1 LKNVNPISAANNVP
15 FGLPVTESRDAES
28 LPLNG
33 FTVLDFT
40 RVLAGPYCTR
50 MLADLGAQVIK
61 IERPGEGDE
70 IRFAPYQLD
79 PERVD
84 QSTYYVRVNAGKLSV
99 AIDLAHADAKEIIFD
114 LLRKSDVVVENFAPG
129 VMQRLGFDYA
139 KLSAIKPDIVYCSI
153 SGFGQTGPLSSLQ
166 AYAHLINAISG
177 LMELDRGVDPVP
189 RVAYLQAADGLAG
202 THAFGAINAALIR
215 KLRTGKGAY
224 IDVSMLECLIA
235 AEDVTFGSILNG
247 GPIEQ
252 GPRYGM
258 IVHAVGDGYV
268 AMQAVGAPHLW
279 LRIIE
284 LLEKPEL
291 KTDERFSTAVLR
303 RKNWATLSGFIR
315 TRLERFSSVNEA
327 IAALSSARIPAV
339 PVLTPHEVIAHPQLI
354 ERGAFP
360 SVDYRDGKRV
370 RVTATPFHLDGKPT
384 VPRGLAAFRVGEH
397 TQQVLSKILTYTPEQ
412 IAALIKQ
419 GVVASS

>member
-1 LKNVNPISAANNVP
+1 MTTTN
-15 FGLPVTESRDAES
+15 D
-28 LPLNG
+28 LPLSG

-50 MLADLGAQVIK
+50 MLADLGAKVIK
-61 IERPGEGDE
+61 IERPGEGVE

-84 QSTYYVRVNAGKLSV
+84 RSTYHVRVNAGKLSV
-99 AIDLAHADAKEIIFD
+99 AIDLAHAEAKEIVFD

-139 KLSAIKPDIVYCSI
+139 KLSTIKPDIVYCSI

-177 LMELDRGVDPVP
+177 LMELDRGIDPVP
-189 RVAYLQAADGLAG
+189 RVSYLQAADGLAG

-215 KLRTGKGAY
+215 KLRTGRGAY

-258 IVHAVGDGYV
+258 IVHRVGDGYV
-268 AMQAVGAPHLW
+268 ALQAVGAPHLW
-279 LRIIE
+279 LRIVE
-284 LLEKPEL
+284 LLDQPQL
-291 KTDERFSTAVLR
+291 LDDPRFATAALR
-303 RKNWATLSGFIR
+303 RNNWGVLSEFIR
-315 TRLERFSSVNEA
+315 NRLNRFASVSDA
-327 IAALSSARIPAV
+327 IDALSAARIPAV
-339 PVLTPHEVIAHPQLI
+339 PVLTPHEIIEHPQLL

-360 SVDYRDGKRV
+360 SVDFGHRKKV

-384 VPRGLAAFRVGEH
+384 VPSVGAPLRVGEH
-397 TQQVLSKILTYTPEQ
+397 TQQVLEKVLGYDAQ
-412 IAALIKQ
+412 RIAALAKQ
-419 GVVASS
+419 GAISLS

>member
-1 LKNVNPISAANNVP
+1 MTLTPS
-15 FGLPVTESRDAES
+15 DD
-28 LPLNG
+28 LPLTG

-70 IRFAPYQLD
+70 IRFAPHQLD
-79 PERVD
+79 PERID
-84 QSTYYVRVNAGKLSV
+84 QSTYFVRVNAGKLSV
-99 AIDLAHADAKEIIFD
+99 AIDLAHVNAKEIVFD
-114 LLRKSDVVVENFAPG
+114 LLRKSDVVVENFSPG

-153 SGFGQTGPLSSLQ
+153 SGFGQTGPLSSMQ

-189 RVAYLQAADGLAG
+189 RVNYLQAADGLAG

-215 KLRTGKGAY
+215 KLRSGRGTY

-258 IVHAVGDGYV
+258 IVHRVGDGYV
-268 AMQAVGAPHLW
+268 ALQAVGAPHLW
-279 LRIIE
+279 LRIVE
-284 LLEKPEL
+284 FLEQPEL
-291 KTDERFSTAVLR
+291 SSDERFAGAATR
-303 RKNWATLSGFIR
+303 RKNWLVLSDLIRQRLDRFASVSAAT
-315 TRLERFSSVNEA
+315 
-327 IAALSSARIPAV
+327 AALASARIPAV
-339 PVLTPHEVIAHPQLI
+339 PVLTPHEVIQHPQLI
-354 ERGAFP
+354 QRGAFP
-360 SVDYRDGKRV
+360 SVDYHGGKKV
-370 RVTATPFHLDGKPT
+370 RVTATPFQLDGEAT
-384 VPRGLAAFRVGEH
+384 VPRNSAPLHVGEH
-397 TQQVLSKILTYTPEQ
+397 TRHVLAEILGYDGD
-412 IAALIKQ
+412 LIRQ
-419 GVVASS
+419 LDADGVVKIV

>member
-1 LKNVNPISAANNVP
+1 MIPTS
-15 FGLPVTESRDAES
+15 D
-28 LPLNG
+28 LPLSG

-70 IRFAPYQLD
+70 IRFAPHQLD
-79 PERVD
+79 PERID
-84 QSTYYVRVNAGKLSV
+84 QSTYYVRVNAGKLSI
-99 AIDLAHADAKEIIFD
+99 AIDLAHADAKEIVFD
-114 LLRKSDVVVENFAPG
+114 LLQKSDVVVENFAPG

-215 KLRTGKGAY
+215 KLRTGRGAY

-235 AEDVTFGSILNG
+235 AEDVTFGSVLNG

-258 IVHAVGDGYV
+258 IVHRVGDGYV
-268 AMQAVGAPHLW
+268 ALQAVGAPHLW
-279 LRIIE
+279 LRIVE
-284 LLEKPEL
+284 LLEQPSL
-291 KTDERFSTAVLR
+291 QTDDRFSTAALR
-303 RKNWATLSGFIR
+303 RRNWLVLSGLIR
-315 TRLERFSSVNEA
+315 NRLDRFASVNDA
-327 IAALSSARIPAV
+327 IAALTAARIPAV
-339 PVLTPHEVIAHPQLI
+339 PVLTPHQVIEHPQLI

-360 SVDYRDGKRV
+360 WVDYRDGKQV
-370 RVTATPFHLDGKPT
+370 RVTATPFHLDGLPT
-384 VPRGLAAFRVGEH
+384 VPRGPAALRVGEH
-397 TQQVLSKILTYTPEQ
+397 TQHVLETILGYEPER
-412 IAALIKQ
+412 ITTLARRGTISLP
-419 GVVASS
+419 

>member
-1 LKNVNPISAANNVP
+1 MTLTPS
-15 FGLPVTESRDAES
+15 DD
-28 LPLNG
+28 LPLTG

-70 IRFAPYQLD
+70 IRFAPHQLD
-79 PERVD
+79 PERID
-84 QSTYYVRVNAGKLSV
+84 QSTYFVRVNAGKLSV
-99 AIDLAHADAKEIIFD
+99 AIDLAHPAAKEIVFD

-153 SGFGQTGPLSSLQ
+153 SGFGQTGPLSSMQ

-189 RVAYLQAADGLAG
+189 RVNYLQAADGLAG

-215 KLRTGKGAY
+215 KLRSGRGTY

-258 IVHAVGDGYV
+258 IVHRVGDGYV
-268 AMQAVGAPHLW
+268 ALQAVGAPHLW
-279 LRIIE
+279 LRVVE
-284 LLEKPEL
+284 FLEQPEL
-291 KTDERFSTAVLR
+291 SSDERFASAATR
-303 RKNWATLSGFIR
+303 RKNWLVLSDLIRQRLDRFANVSAAT
-315 TRLERFSSVNEA
+315 V
-327 IAALSSARIPAV
+327 ALASARIPAV
-339 PVLTPHEVIAHPQLI
+339 PVLTPHEVIQHPQLI
-354 ERGAFP
+354 QRGAFP
-360 SVDYRDGKRV
+360 SVDYHGGKKV
-370 RVTATPFHLDGKPT
+370 RVTATPFQLDGEAT
-384 VPRGLAAFRVGEH
+384 VPRNSAPLHVGEH
-397 TQQVLSKILTYTPEQ
+397 TQHVLAEILGYASER
-412 IAALIKQ
+412 IRKLNAD
-419 GVVASS
+419 GVVKIV

>member
-1 LKNVNPISAANNVP
+1 MTLTPS
-15 FGLPVTESRDAES
+15 DD
-28 LPLNG
+28 LPLTG

-70 IRFAPYQLD
+70 IRFAPHQLD

-84 QSTYYVRVNAGKLSV
+84 QSTYFVRVNAGKLSV
-99 AIDLAHADAKEIIFD
+99 AIDLAHANAKEIVFD

-153 SGFGQTGPLSSLQ
+153 SGFGQTGPLSSMQ

-189 RVAYLQAADGLAG
+189 RVNYLQAADGLAG

-215 KLRTGKGAY
+215 KLRSGRGAY

-258 IVHAVGDGYV
+258 IVHRVGDGYV
-268 AMQAVGAPHLW
+268 ALQAVGAPHLW
-279 LRIIE
+279 LRIVE
-284 LLEKPEL
+284 FLEQPEL
-291 KTDERFSTAVLR
+291 SSDERFTSAATR
-303 RKNWATLSGFIR
+303 RKNWLMLSDLIRQRLDRFTSVSAAT
-315 TRLERFSSVNEA
+315 
-327 IAALSSARIPAV
+327 AALASARIPAV
-339 PVLTPHEVIAHPQLI
+339 PVLTPHEVIQHPQLI
-354 ERGAFP
+354 QRGAFP
-360 SVDYRDGKRV
+360 SVDYHGGKKV
-370 RVTATPFHLDGKPT
+370 RVTATPFQLDGEAT
-384 VPRGLAAFRVGEH
+384 VPRNSAPLHVGEH
-397 TQQVLSKILTYTPEQ
+397 TQHVLAEILGYAGERIQ
-412 IAALIKQ
+412 QLNAD
-419 GVVASS
+419 GVVKIV

>member
-1 LKNVNPISAANNVP
+1 MTTTN
-15 FGLPVTESRDAES
+15 D
-28 LPLNG
+28 LPLAG

-84 QSTYYVRVNAGKLSV
+84 QSTYHVRVNAGKLSV

-114 LLRKSDVVVENFAPG
+114 LLKKSDVVVENFAPG

-139 KLSAIKPDIVYCSI
+139 KLSVIKPDIVYCSI

-215 KLRTGKGAY
+215 KLRTGQGTY

-258 IVHAVGDGYV
+258 IVHPVGAGYV

-279 LRIIE
+279 LRIVELIE
-284 LLEKPEL
+284 QPQLLE
-291 KTDERFSTAVLR
+291 DSRFTTAVLR
-303 RKNWATLSGFIR
+303 RKNWATLSAFIR
-315 TRLERFSSVNEA
+315 KRLDRFASVSDA
-327 IAALSSARIPAV
+327 IAALASARIPAV
-339 PVLTPHEVIAHPQLI
+339 PVLTPHEVIAHPQLV

-360 SVDYRDGKRV
+360 SVAYRNGKQV
-370 RVTATPFHLDGKPT
+370 RLTATPFHLDGLPT
-384 VPRGLAAFRVGEH
+384 IPRGPAALRVGEH
-397 TQQVLSKILTYTPEQ
+397 TQEVLTNILAYEPERV
-412 IAALIKQ
+412 AALVKQ
-419 GVVASS
+419 GVVSLP

>member
-1 LKNVNPISAANNVP
+1 MIPTS
-15 FGLPVTESRDAES
+15 D
-28 LPLNG
+28 LPLSG
-33 FTVLDFT
+33 FNVLDFT

-70 IRFAPYQLD
+70 IRFAPHQLD
-79 PERVD
+79 PERID
-84 QSTYYVRVNAGKLSV
+84 QSTYYVRVNAGKLSI
-99 AIDLAHADAKEIIFD
+99 AIDLAHADAKEIVFD
-114 LLRKSDVVVENFAPG
+114 LLQKSDVVVENFAPG

-215 KLRTGKGAY
+215 KLRTGRGAY

-235 AEDVTFGSILNG
+235 AEDVTFGSVLNG

-258 IVHAVGDGYV
+258 IVHRVGDGYV
-268 AMQAVGAPHLW
+268 ALQAVGAPHLW
-279 LRIIE
+279 LRIVE
-284 LLEKPEL
+284 LLEQPSL
-291 KTDERFSTAVLR
+291 QTDDRFSTAALR
-303 RKNWATLSGFIR
+303 RRNWLVLSGLIR
-315 TRLERFSSVNEA
+315 NRLDRFASVNDA
-327 IAALSSARIPAV
+327 IAALTAARIPAV
-339 PVLTPHEVIAHPQLI
+339 PVLTPHQVIEHPQLI

-360 SVDYRDGKRV
+360 WVDYRDGKQV
-370 RVTATPFHLDGKPT
+370 RVTATPFQLDGLPT
-384 VPRGLAAFRVGEH
+384 VPRGPAALRVGEQ
-397 TQQVLSKILTYTPEQ
+397 TQHVLETILGYEPER
-412 IAALIKQ
+412 ITTLARRGTISLP
-419 GVVASS
+419 

>member
-1 LKNVNPISAANNVP
+1 MTLTPS
-15 FGLPVTESRDAES
+15 DD
-28 LPLNG
+28 LPLTG

-70 IRFAPYQLD
+70 IRFAPHQLD
-79 PERVD
+79 PERID
-84 QSTYYVRVNAGKLSV
+84 QSTYFVRVNAGKLSV
-99 AIDLAHADAKEIIFD
+99 AIDLAHVNAKEIVFD
-114 LLRKSDVVVENFAPG
+114 LLRKSDVVVENFSPG

-153 SGFGQTGPLSSLQ
+153 SGFGQTGPLSSMQ

-189 RVAYLQAADGLAG
+189 RVNYLQAADGLAG

-215 KLRTGKGAY
+215 KLRSGRGAY

-258 IVHAVGDGYV
+258 IVHRVGDGYV
-268 AMQAVGAPHLW
+268 ALQAVGAPHLW
-279 LRIIE
+279 LRIVE
-284 LLEKPEL
+284 FLEQPEL
-291 KTDERFSTAVLR
+291 SSDERFASAATR
-303 RKNWATLSGFIR
+303 RKNWLVLSDLIRQRLDRFASVSAAT
-315 TRLERFSSVNEA
+315 
-327 IAALSSARIPAV
+327 AALASARIPAL
-339 PVLTPHEVIAHPQLI
+339 PVLTPHEVIQHPQLI
-354 ERGAFP
+354 QRGAFP
-360 SVDYRDGKRV
+360 SVDYHGGKKV
-370 RVTATPFHLDGKPT
+370 RVTATPFQLDGEAT
-384 VPRGLAAFRVGEH
+384 VPRKSAPLHVGEH
-397 TQQVLSKILTYTPEQ
+397 TQHVLAEILGYDGD
-412 IAALIKQ
+412 LIRQ
-419 GVVASS
+419 LDADGVVKIV

>member
-1 LKNVNPISAANNVP
+1 MTTPN
-15 FGLPVTESRDAES
+15 D
-28 LPLNG
+28 LPLAG
-33 FTVLDFT
+33 FTILDFT

-50 MLADLGAQVIK
+50 MLADLGANVIK

-70 IRFAPYQLD
+70 IRFAPHQLD

-84 QSTYYVRVNAGKLSV
+84 RSTYYVRVNAGKLSV
-99 AIDLAHADAKEIIFD
+99 AIDLAHADAKEIVFD

-153 SGFGQTGPLSSLQ
+153 SGFGQTGPLSSMQ

-177 LMELDRGVDPVP
+177 LMELDRGVDAVP

-215 KLRTGKGAY
+215 KLRTGRGAY

-258 IVHAVGDGYV
+258 IVHRIGNGYV
-268 AMQAVGAPHLW
+268 ALQAVGASHLW
-279 LRIIE
+279 LRIVE
-284 LLEKPEL
+284 LLEQPQL
-291 KTDERFSTAVLR
+291 KTDERFSTAALR
-303 RKNWATLSGFIR
+303 RKNWVVLSELIR
-315 TRLERFSSVNEA
+315 TRLDRFASVSEA
-327 IAALSSARIPAV
+327 IDALSRSRIPAV
-339 PVLTPHEVIAHPQLI
+339 PVLTPTEVIEHPQLI
-354 ERGAFP
+354 GRGAFA
-360 SVDYRDGKRV
+360 SVDYHGGKKV
-370 RVTATPFHLDGKPT
+370 RVTATPFQLDGKAT
-384 VPRGLAAFRVGEH
+384 VPHNGAPLRVGEH
-397 TQQVLSKILTYTPEQ
+397 TQHVLEKILGYDPRRIETLATQ
-412 IAALIKQ
+412 GTIALP
-419 GVVASS
+419 

>member
-1 LKNVNPISAANNVP
+1 MTLTPS
-15 FGLPVTESRDAES
+15 DD
-28 LPLNG
+28 LPLTG

-70 IRFAPYQLD
+70 IRFAPHQLD
-79 PERVD
+79 PERID
-84 QSTYYVRVNAGKLSV
+84 QSTYFVRVNAGKLSV
-99 AIDLAHADAKEIIFD
+99 AIDLAHVNAKEIVFD
-114 LLRKSDVVVENFAPG
+114 LLRKSDVVVENFSPG
-129 VMQRLGFDYA
+129 VMRRLGFDYA

-153 SGFGQTGPLSSLQ
+153 SGFGQTGPLSSMQ

-189 RVAYLQAADGLAG
+189 RVNYLQAADGLAG

-215 KLRTGKGAY
+215 KLRSGRGAY

-258 IVHAVGDGYV
+258 IVHRVGDGYV
-268 AMQAVGAPHLW
+268 ALQAVGAPHLW
-279 LRIIE
+279 LRIVE
-284 LLEKPEL
+284 FLEQPEL
-291 KTDERFSTAVLR
+291 SSDERFASAATR
-303 RKNWATLSGFIR
+303 RKNWLVLSDLIRQRLDRFASVSAAT
-315 TRLERFSSVNEA
+315 
-327 IAALSSARIPAV
+327 AALASARIPAV
-339 PVLTPHEVIAHPQLI
+339 PVLTPHEVILHPQLI
-354 ERGAFP
+354 QRGAFP
-360 SVDYRDGKRV
+360 GVDYQGGKKV
-370 RVTATPFHLDGKPT
+370 RVTATPFQFDGAAT
-384 VPRGLAAFRVGEH
+384 VPRNSAPRHVGEH
-397 TQQVLSKILTYTPEQ
+397 TQHVLAEILGYDGD
-412 IAALIKQ
+412 LIRQ
-419 GVVASS
+419 LDADGVVKIV

>member
-1 LKNVNPISAANNVP
+1 MTTPN
-15 FGLPVTESRDAES
+15 D
-28 LPLNG
+28 LPLSG

-50 MLADLGAQVIK
+50 MLADLGAKVIK

-84 QSTYYVRVNAGKLSV
+84 RSTYYVRVNAGKLSV
-99 AIDLAHADAKEIIFD
+99 AIDLAHAEAKEIVFD

-139 KLSAIKPDIVYCSI
+139 KLAAIKPEIVYCSI

-177 LMELDRGVDPVP
+177 LMELDRGVDAVP
-189 RVAYLQAADGLAG
+189 RVSYLQAADGLAG

-215 KLRTGKGAY
+215 KLRTGRGAY

-258 IVHAVGDGYV
+258 IVHPVGKGYV
-268 AMQAVGAPHLW
+268 ALQAVGAPHLW
-279 LRIIE
+279 LRIVE
-284 LLEKPEL
+284 LLEQPQL
-291 KTDERFSTAVLR
+291 LDDPHFATAALR
-303 RKNWATLSGFIR
+303 RKNWSALSEFIR
-315 TRLERFSSVNEA
+315 NRLNRFASVSDA
-327 IAALSSARIPAV
+327 IDALSAARIPAV
-339 PVLTPHEVIAHPQLI
+339 PVLTPHEIIEHPQLL

-360 SVDYRDGKRV
+360 SVDFGHRKKV

-384 VPRGLAAFRVGEH
+384 VPSVGAPLRVGEH
-397 TQQVLSKILTYTPEQ
+397 TQQVLEKVLGYDAQ
-412 IAALIKQ
+412 RIAALAKQ
-419 GVVASS
+419 GAISLS

>member
-1 LKNVNPISAANNVP
+1 MSTA
-15 FGLPVTESRDAES
+15 SDH
-28 LPLNG
+28 LPLSG

-50 MLADLGAQVIK
+50 MLADLGAKVIK

-70 IRFAPYQLD
+70 IRFAPHQLD

-84 QSTYYVRVNAGKLSV
+84 RSTYYVRVNAGKLSI
-99 AIDLAHADAKEIIFD
+99 AINLAHANAKEIVFD

-215 KLRTGKGAY
+215 KLRTGRGAY

-235 AEDVTFGSILNG
+235 AEDVTFGSILNA

-258 IVHAVGDGYV
+258 IVHPVGEGYV
-268 AMQAVGAPHLW
+268 ALQAVGAPHLW
-279 LRIIE
+279 LRIVE
-284 LLEKPEL
+284 LLEQPQLLENP
-291 KTDERFSTAVLR
+291 RFATAALR
-303 RKNWATLSGFIR
+303 RKNWATLSNLIR
-315 TRLERFSSVNEA
+315 KRLDHFSSVIDA
-327 IAALSSARIPAV
+327 IDALSAARIPAV
-339 PVLTPHEVIAHPQLI
+339 PVLTPHEIIKHPQLLG
-354 ERGAFP
+354 RGAFP
-360 SVDYRDGKRV
+360 SVDYDNGKKV
-370 RVTATPFHLDGKPT
+370 RVTATPFQLDGLPT
-384 VPRGLAAFRVGEH
+384 VPSVGAPLRVGEH
-397 TQQVLSKILTYTPEQ
+397 TQHVLENTLGYDAER
-412 IAALIKQ
+412 IASLVEHGSI
-419 GVVASS
+419 SLP